1 LLQYTS
7 DGVQEPRRYTT
18 SKKLDLGLA
27 SLPEDKSVKLRLF
40 VVEDLS
46 RDVIEVLG
54 SRFKIEPDFFRAHI
68 LDYAWY
74 NIRDYWREPA
84 NLDVTARTQ
93 RWFQLRFV
101 RARYFESGAKFKEA
115 FDIAQSF
122 NVVRRPDDD
131 QNNKAFWDKNDAKIG
146 LTRSKATFWMKR
158 ATATEP
164 AVGVFYPR
172 SKA

>member
-1 LLQYTS
+1 M
-7 DGVQEPRRYTT
+7 
-18 SKKLDLGLA
+18 
-27 SLPEDKSVKLRLF
+27 KLRLF

-46 RDVIEVLG
+46 RDVIEQLG

-84 NLDVTARTQ
+84 NLDVTARKQ

-101 RARYFESGAKFKEA
+101 RARYFESGKMFDEA
-115 FDIAQSF
+115 FNHCQSSF
-122 NVVRRPDDD
+122 NVFRRPDDD

-146 LTRSKATFWMKR
+146 LMRSKATFWMSR
-158 ATATEP
+158 ATDTEP
-164 AVGVFYPR
+164 AVGAFSPPR
-172 SKA
+172 KPGVTIVRTNS